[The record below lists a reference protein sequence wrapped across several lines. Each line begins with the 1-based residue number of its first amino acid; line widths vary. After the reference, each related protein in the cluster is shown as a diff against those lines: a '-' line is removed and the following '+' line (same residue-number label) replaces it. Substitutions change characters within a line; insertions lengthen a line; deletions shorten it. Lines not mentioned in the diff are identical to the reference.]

1 MDWTLRPGEAV
12 SRSDVHDRYG
22 GVRQGGISP
31 SSTSPNVLL
40 FTDDAANRQHGYLR
54 DHWNGTDLF
63 LYCGEGQVGHQTLT
77 RYNGSVLHHRTD
89 GKALRLFQGVRG
101 TVKYVAELYVDPDE
115 PFQWR
120 WGPGRDGT

>member
-1 MDWTLRPGEAV
+1 MTYDWDAVAALASLGSPTADEVKGVRVDWTLRPGEAV

-54 DHWNGTDLF
+54 DH
-63 LYCGEGQVGHQTLT
+63 
-77 RYNGSVLHHRTD
+77 
-89 GKALRLFQGVRG
+89 
-101 TVKYVAELYVDPDE
+101 
-115 PFQWR
+115 
-120 WGPGRDGT
+120 

>member
-1 MDWTLRPGEAV
+1 LEWALQPGEAV
-12 SRSDVHDRYG
+12 ARSDVHDRYG

-54 DHWNGTDLF
+54 DHWDSTDLF
-63 LYCGEGQVGHQTLT
+63 LYCGEGQVGHQTLI
-77 RYNGSVLHHRTD
+77 RYNGSVLHHRAD

-101 TVKYVAELYVDPDE
+101 TVRYVAELCVDPDE